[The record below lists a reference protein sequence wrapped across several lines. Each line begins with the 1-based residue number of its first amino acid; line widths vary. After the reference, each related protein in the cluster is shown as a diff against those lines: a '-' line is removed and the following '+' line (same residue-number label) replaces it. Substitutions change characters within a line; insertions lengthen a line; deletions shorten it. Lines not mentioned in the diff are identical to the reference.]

1 MDVFAKLRPQP
12 AEGVVVATL
21 LDEEIEIFVAKF
33 RLTGDL
39 IGDDFVQLR
48 RNVEL
53 HLVRR
58 LPRGIDDARDLAAHL
73 RGVIADDHRQ
83 ESQRKQRNDDEED
96 RQDGRPGAFRADP
109 PDASSFAIWFRRHR
123 AESQQ
128 YACLRYVRR
137 EYFVTDGSK

>member
-1 MDVFAKLRPQP
+1 MRLRTRFALVFCGLTTFVVLLTGLFLYISEKAQLERRAKDELNGTLQKFAGRHTSVPALRLRNQNRQVAMDVFAELRPQP

-58 LPRGIDDARDLAAHL
+58 CG
-73 RGVIADDHRQ
+73 
-83 ESQRKQRNDDEED
+83 
-96 RQDGRPGAFRADP
+96 DP
-109 PDASSFAIWFRRHR
+109 PTQL
-123 AESQQ
+123 EKG
-128 YACLRYVRR
+128 
-137 EYFVTDGSK
+137 E